1 MTVHLLR
8 MAAGIE
14 SIAQLVQV
22 QRARMAAKGKGKAG
36 GVLQT
41 YTRNIPRRSV
51 ELLDGGSIYWVFKRF
66 VRVRQAIL
74 GMERRTNADGR
85 AYAAL
90 MLDPQWVRTELRPQ
104 KAFQGWRYLRPEDA
118 PGDLV
123 ETSEAVADMPPEL
136 LAELKQLGLI

>member
-14 SIAQLVQV
+14 SIAQLAQV
-22 QRARMAAKGKGKAG
+22 QRARMAAKGNGKAG
-36 GVLQT
+36 GVLHT
-41 YTRNIPRRSV
+41 YTRNIPRRSR

-66 VRVRQAIL
+66 LRVRQTVL

-90 MLDPQWVRTELRPQ
+90 VLDPQLVRTELRPQ

-123 ETSEAVADMPPEL
+123 ETPEAVADMPPEL